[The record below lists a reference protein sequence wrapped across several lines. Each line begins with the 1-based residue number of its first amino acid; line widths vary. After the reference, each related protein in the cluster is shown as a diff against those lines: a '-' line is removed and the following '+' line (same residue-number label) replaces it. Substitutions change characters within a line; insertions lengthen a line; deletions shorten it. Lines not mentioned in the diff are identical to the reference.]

1 VARLLRAVG
10 GEKHSGK
17 RWRHDYRELAAHP
30 VGCLT
35 RYSSPRIFYQPGRL
49 VWNAQTEIAMKL
61 VDVDNALKVDRPELG
76 TNVPV
81 ALFRLVRLV
90 AFEEILGRGA
100 AGPAYV
106 AGKRLGKALGLPDVS
121 AFLKLCEDLN
131 IGKIKVPKQ
140 DETSLYV
147 DVYECVTC
155 AGLSPVGRKL
165 CSFEGGLIAG
175 VMESILKKPVTA
187 TEITC
192 IGGLGHKTCGFD
204 VQIGA
209 TSNTKLRAV

>member
-1 VARLLRAVG
+1 M
-10 GEKHSGK
+10 
-17 RWRHDYRELAAHP
+17 DP
-30 VGCLT
+30 VT
-35 RYSSPRIFYQPGRL
+35 
-49 VWNAQTEIAMKL
+49 VE
-61 VDVDNALKVDRPELG
+61 NALRVERTELG

-100 AGPAYV
+100 AGPAYI

-140 DETSLYV
+140 DDRQLYV

-155 AGLSPVGRKL
+155 AGMMPVGRKL

-175 VMESILKKPVTA
+175 VMESILKKQVTA

-209 TSNTKLRAV
+209 DNSKLRAL

>member
-1 VARLLRAVG
+1 MEAV
-10 GEKHSGK
+10 
-17 RWRHDYRELAAHP
+17 
-30 VGCLT
+30 T
-35 RYSSPRIFYQPGRL
+35 
-49 VWNAQTEIAMKL
+49 
-61 VDVDNALKVDRPELG
+61 VDNALKVVRADLG

-106 AGKRLGKALGLPDVS
+106 AGKRLGKALGLPDLAS
-121 AFLKLCEDLN
+121 FLKLCEDLN

-140 DETSLYV
+140 DADQIYV

-155 AGLSPVGRKL
+155 AGMSPVGRKL

-175 VMESILKKPVTA
+175 VTESIVKKPVTA
-187 TEITC
+187 TEVTC
-192 IGGLGHKTCGFD
+192 IGGLGHETCGFD
-204 VQIGA
+204 VRIGA
-209 TSNTKLRAV
+209 TSKLKAV

>member
-1 VARLLRAVG
+1 M
-10 GEKHSGK
+10 
-17 RWRHDYRELAAHP
+17 EL
-30 VGCLT
+30 VT
-35 RYSSPRIFYQPGRL
+35 
-49 VWNAQTEIAMKL
+49 VE
-61 VDVDNALKVDRPELG
+61 NALKVDREKLG
-76 TNVPV
+76 NNVPV

-106 AGKRLGKALGLPDVS
+106 AGKRLGKALGLPDLA

-131 IGKIKVPKQ
+131 IGRIKVPKQ
-140 DETSLYV
+140 DADALYV

-175 VMESILKKPVTA
+175 VTESIVKKPVTA
-187 TEITC
+187 TEVTC
-192 IGGLGHKTCGFD
+192 IGGLGHETCGFD
-204 VQIGA
+204 VRIGG
-209 TSNTKLRAV
+209 SGRLKAV